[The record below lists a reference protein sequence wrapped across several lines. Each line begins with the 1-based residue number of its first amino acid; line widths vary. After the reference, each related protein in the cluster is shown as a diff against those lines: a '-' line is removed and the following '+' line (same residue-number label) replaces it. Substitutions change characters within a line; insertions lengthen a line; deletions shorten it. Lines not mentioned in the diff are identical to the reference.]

1 MEEKYH
7 FDEDGQLVL
16 SDSFLNEIQQ
26 ETEKLLIANPKVK
39 KVFTIAVEGK
49 AYDTKPL
56 YIAYFK
62 QPDL

>member
-26 ETEKLLIANPKVK
+26 ETEKLLKANPKVK
-39 KVFTIAVEGK
+39 KVFPIAVEGK
-49 AYDTKPL
+49 EYDTKPL
-56 YIAYFK
+56 YIEIGRAHV
-62 QPDL
+62 